1 MIKPWDDFRGSIV
14 DLLESHGLN
23 VIYVTT
29 AIALFVC
36 IMAARRIRKWDQL
49 EESEQSLIKSVFIAT
64 AGMIIICI
72 LELAG
77 VFDPWK

>member
-1 MIKPWDDFRGSIV
+1 MIELWDDFRGSIV
-14 DLLESHGLN
+14 DLLESFGLN
-23 VIYVTT
+23 VIYVVT
-29 AIALFVC
+29 IIVLYVC
-36 IMAARRIRKWDQL
+36 VLSIKRAKNWDEL
-49 EESEQSLIKSVFIAT
+49 EKSEQSLIKSVFIAT